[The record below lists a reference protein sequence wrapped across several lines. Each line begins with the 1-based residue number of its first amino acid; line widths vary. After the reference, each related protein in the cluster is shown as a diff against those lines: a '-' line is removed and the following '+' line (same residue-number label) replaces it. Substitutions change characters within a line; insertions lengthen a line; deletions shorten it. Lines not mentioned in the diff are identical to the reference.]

1 MTYKMM
7 KMLLMKQRDLISV
20 AVMSVPGNWLW
31 KLERDLQRNNG
42 MKFLVAL

>member
-20 AVMSVPGNWLW
+20 VVIDRYECSRRLA
-31 KLERDLQRNNG
+31 LEIGKGLAQ
-42 MKFLVAL
+42 K